1 MFKLPYCMTKYFYIL
16 LGKNVVTKQEK
27 SKSRLRKV
35 LLIAMVLTASLMI
48 SVIGYLSN
56 LYGHFQKDFN
66 RLSEAMLV
74 GDRDMVEKQM
84 DAMIQYHNLADRWH
98 LASFVDRHLLR
109 DVYIYKAVTTLLK
122 GDFRSIAEDKTLV
135 QNASKEH
142 LVANILGLAK
152 ARQYQGLYQE
162 KLSQIK
168 SKNKEPDKK
177 DKADLD
183 AIVKKVIEEARP
195 YFRLAVENSPSND
208 LYFEYPFNYDLLQ
221 NEDSARRAMEGPGE
235 QPGDEPLDYGDP
247 DKNPGDSPGKKD
259 GPKDGSDGQK
269 PNKLNPGGQ
278 KPGGEGQPRKPKG

>member
-1 MFKLPYCMTKYFYIL
+1 
-16 LGKNVVTKQEK
+16 VVTKQEK
-27 SKSRLRKV
+27 PKSRLRKILLVATV
-35 LLIAMVLTASLMI
+35 LVVSLMI
-48 SVIGYLSN
+48 SVVGYLSN

-66 RLSEAMLV
+66 QLSEAMAN
-74 GDRDMVEKQM
+74 GDSDMVEKQI
-84 DAMIQYHNLADRWH
+84 DAMVQYHDLADKWH
-98 LASFVDRHLLR
+98 LASVVDRHLLKNM
-109 DVYIYKAVTTLLK
+109 YIFKAANTLLK
-122 GDFRSIAEDKTLV
+122 RDFRSIMEDKTLI
-135 QNASKEH
+135 QNVNNEH

-152 ARQYQGLYQE
+152 ARYYQSLYQE

-168 SKNKEPDKK
+168 AKNKEPDKK
-177 DKADLD
+177 DKADMD
-183 AIVKKVIEEARP
+183 AILKKVIEETRP
-195 YFRLAVENSPSND
+195 YFKLAVENSPSND
-208 LYFEYPFNYDLLQ
+208 LYFEYPFNHDILQ